1 MSSNFE
7 KQSLITTMYEMLGG
21 KNLQFALNNAN
32 STVIYY
38 FYYFLDFSSCN
49 LNLKTN

>member
-21 KNLQFALNNAN
+21 KDLQFALNNAN
-32 STVIYY
+32 STSDLL
-38 FYYFLDFSSCN
+38 FLFLS
-49 LNLKTN
+49 